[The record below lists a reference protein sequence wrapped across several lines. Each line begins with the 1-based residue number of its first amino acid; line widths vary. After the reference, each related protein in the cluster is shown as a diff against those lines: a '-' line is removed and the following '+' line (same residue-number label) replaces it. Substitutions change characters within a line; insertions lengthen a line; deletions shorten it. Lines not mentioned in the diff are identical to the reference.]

1 MRCSSSRAVLFLLFT
16 ACVSSSTRYF
26 LPSPQNPTY
35 SLESATPVL
44 REYVRLQCPA
54 LRQKERADSGAIG
67 ALVEMDSSG
76 KATRARLEGTTG
88 DEVLDGVIGTVVAQL
103 LMARAASAMSAAA
116 VPSSERVRIDYRC
129 AGDSAVV
136 RLARQP

>member
-1 MRCSSSRAVLFLLFT
+1 MRCSSSRAALLLLFA
-16 ACVSSSTRYF
+16 ACVSSTTRYF

-35 SLESATPVL
+35 SLEGATPVL

-67 ALVEMDSSG
+67 ALVEMDSTG

-88 DEVLDGVIGTVVAQL
+88 DETLDGVIGTVVAQL
-103 LMARAASAMSAAA
+103 VIAREASAMSAAA
-116 VPSSERVRIDYRC
+116 TSSSERLRVDYRC
-129 AGDSAVV
+129 SADSAIV